1 MALLNSAGDR
11 AQPQSHTPKGRG
23 AVEDKRTS
31 WQKTILE
38 FIGTL
43 LVLMGISVGI
53 LTLRFALVLM
63 HQVML

>member
-1 MALLNSAGDR
+1 MALLNFAGDR
-11 AQPQSHTPKGRG
+11 AQPQSYTRKRRG
-23 AVEDKRTS
+23 AVEGRLSS
-31 WQKTILE
+31 WQRAILE

-63 HQVML
+63 HQIML

>member
-1 MALLNSAGDR
+1 MALLNFAGYR
-11 AQPQSHTPKGRG
+11 ALPQSYRHKERG
-23 AVEDKRTS
+23 AVAGRLSS

>member
-1 MALLNSAGDR
+1 MVLLNFAGDR
-11 AQPQSHTPKGRG
+11 AQPQSYTRKRRG
-23 AVEDKRTS
+23 AVESKRSS

-43 LVLMGISVGI
+43 LVLMGILVGI

-63 HQVML
+63 HQVMH

>member
-1 MALLNSAGDR
+1 MALLNFAGDR
-11 AQPQSHTPKGRG
+11 ARPQSYRHKGHG
-23 AVEDKRTS
+23 AVEGRRSS
-31 WQKTILE
+31 WQSAILE
-38 FIGTL
+38 FIGTV

>member
-1 MALLNSAGDR
+1 MALLNSSGNR
-11 AQPQSHTPKGRG
+11 AQPWSYRHGGRG
-23 AVEDKRTS
+23 AVEGGLSSPRKA
-31 WQKTILE
+31 ILE

-53 LTLRFALVLM
+53 LILRFALVLM

>member
-1 MALLNSAGDR
+1 MALLNFAGDR
-11 AQPQSHTPKGRG
+11 AQPQSYRHEGRG
-23 AVEDKRTS
+23 GVEGKRSS
-31 WQKTILE
+31 WQRAILE

-63 HQVML
+63 HQVVL